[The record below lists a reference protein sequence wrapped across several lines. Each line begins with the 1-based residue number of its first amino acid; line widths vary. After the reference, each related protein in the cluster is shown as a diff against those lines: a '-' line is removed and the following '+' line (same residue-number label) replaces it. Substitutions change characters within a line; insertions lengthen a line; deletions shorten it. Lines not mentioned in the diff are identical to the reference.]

1 MKRHLLAST
10 TRGCALLALV
20 ALAIAHAPTVF
31 AAHSSLRRGLMV
43 STTAPVGRRS
53 TLPGLESTLAAQLQ
67 RPHVGV
73 APGDTPV
80 VLHFALNHDDA
91 DKAAELDRRF
101 WDANTPGSEQEG
113 QYVSPSEMA
122 ELMAP
127 HEDTLKALHAWLV
140 DEGVPSRSVHLSP
153 WKDHLFVDTDV
164 DTAQR
169 LLQMPLHAYRHS
181 SSDPEV
187 VGKLV
192 VAADSSELPASHPHA
207 SRVAIVRVAGS
218 VDAASMDAQSD
229 AAEST
234 TYPLYPFSFWP
245 PSPVIAAEVTNSG
258 DLFMELAVTCA
269 AWEAMPYPFS
279 EGPPDFLARAPCGR
293 SYGEI
298 ESFDITVTDSSGS
311 QQAATFEV
319 SPLSGTSGCA
329 VEDFAVCEF
338 EVSAFDFVIGEAYTV
353 SVTSNLEASSN
364 GGSRPWVG
372 YPSHDSLRVV
382 QTQAKTPSL
391 VHSFYGVPGSPV
403 ACETDNIQAIGV
415 PQSS

>member
-127 HEDTLKALHAWLV
+127 HEDTLQALHVWLA
-140 DEGVPSRSVHLSP
+140 DEGVPSSSVHLSP

-192 VAADSSELPASHPHA
+192 VAADSGELPASHPHA

-218 VDAASMDAQSD
+218 VS
-229 AAEST
+229 
-234 TYPLYPFSFWP
+234 
-245 PSPVIAAEVTNSG
+245 
-258 DLFMELAVTCA
+258 
-269 AWEAMPYPFS
+269 
-279 EGPPDFLARAPCGR
+279 
-293 SYGEI
+293 
-298 ESFDITVTDSSGS
+298 
-311 QQAATFEV
+311 AATV
-319 SPLSGTSGCA
+319 GM
-329 VEDFAVCEF
+329 
-338 EVSAFDFVIGEAYTV
+338 EAAAT
-353 SVTSNLEASSN
+353 L
-364 GGSRPWVG
+364 
-372 YPSHDSLRVV
+372 
-382 QTQAKTPSL
+382 QTEL
-391 VHSFYGVPGSPV
+391 
-403 ACETDNIQAIGV
+403 
-415 PQSS
+415 